1 MVSTCR
7 GSFLTIESPARLITG
22 FRSNIV
28 HTLILILLGL
38 TSVISLTFIIERGW
52 ALRRGIILPTPL
64 LDSLDHCRT
73 RADVNTVLRFA
84 QQHQNTPLARLTT
97 TAIEH
102 LEWAKADNVEALQ
115 TRARHEVSKMERG
128 LIVLEIITGIA
139 PLLGLVG
146 TVVGLIDIFST
157 MASGETEA
165 TAFAQGIST
174 ALWATLSGLS
184 IAIPSLITWSIYNK
198 RIETYGIE
206 METQLDVF
214 LRRQYPNSNGN

>member
-1 MVSTCR
+1 MNP
-7 GSFLTIESPARLITG
+7 PARLITG